1 MASEKLEQILK
12 EIEGLTL
19 LDVAELVKMMQ
30 DRWGISAAVPV
41 AAAAPAAAGAP
52 AAAAGVPAEEKT
64 EFTVVLKDGG
74 ARKIQVIKVVREL
87 MPGLGLKE
95 AKELV
100 ESAPKTIL
108 ENVPKEQA
116 ESAKAK
122 LEEAGATI
130 ELR

>member
-12 EIEGLTL
+12 EIEELTL
-19 LDVAELVKMMQ
+19 LDVAELVKLMQ
-30 DRWGISAAVPV
+30 ERWGISAAMPV
-41 AAAAPAAAGAP
+41 AAAAAPAAAAP
-52 AAAAGVPAEEKT
+52 AAAAPAEEKT

-74 ARKIQVIKVVREL
+74 PRKIQVIKVAREL
-87 MPGLGLKE
+87 LPGLGLKE

-100 ESAPKTIL
+100 ESAPKPIL

-116 ESAKAK
+116 EAAKAK
-122 LEEAGATI
+122 LEEAGAVV

>member
-12 EIEGLTL
+12 EIEELTL

-30 DRWGISAAVPV
+30 ERWGISAAMPV
-41 AAAAPAAAGAP
+41 AAAAAP
-52 AAAAGVPAEEKT
+52 TAAAAAAAAEPAEEKT

-87 MPGLGLKE
+87 LPGLGLKE

-108 ENVPKEQA
+108 ENAPKDQA
-116 ESAKAK
+116 EAAKAK
-122 LEEAGATI
+122 LEEAGATV
-130 ELR
+130 ELQ